1 MWFSELADES
11 EQYNEQGGSGSSALN
26 SSASDAAEEN
36 EQLGVMYFR

>member
-11 EQYNEQGGSGSSALN
+11 EQHNRGGLGSSASN
-26 SSASDAAEEN
+26 SGVIDVAEEN